1 MTDLLRWISFNLRYL
16 GKPPWDTHTSPPE
29 LLEFIT
35 HHPAGKALDLG
46 CGAVTNLLTL
56 AKTGWEVC
64 GVDYIWLAVL
74 QARTR
79 LKKVGIEAKV
89 FCCDVVN
96 IGFLEQKFD
105 LILDIGCFHGLSKNQ
120 KDRYRQNLDRLLNT
134 NGSFL
139 ICAYLQNGSNNF
151 GFNEIDFS
159 EFCLQFRFNWR
170 KDGIGQLERPSAW
183 MQFDKK

>member
-1 MTDLLRWISFNLRYL
+1 MTDLYRWISFNLRYL
-16 GKPPWDTHTSPPE
+16 GKPSWDTQTSPLE
-29 LLEFIT
+29 LLEFIA
-35 HHPAGKALDLG
+35 HHAVGKALDLG
-46 CGAVTNLLTL
+46 CGTGTNLLTL

-89 FCCDVVN
+89 FCRDVLN
-96 IGFLEQKFD
+96 IDFLKKKYD

-120 KDRYRQNLDRLLNT
+120 KDCYRQNLNRLLNT
-134 NGSFL
+134 DGSFL
-139 ICAYLQNGSNNF
+139 IYAYLQNGPSNF
-151 GFNEIDFS
+151 GFSEIDFS
-159 EFCLQFRFNWR
+159 VFCSQFHFNWR
-170 KDGIGQLERPSAW
+170 KDGIGRLERPSMW